1 MMTEVIWDNMKRKD
15 GLVWLGAYKKV
26 FEVGSGGKMGNWQTE
41 WVEETLGHRYST
53 ECTRM

>member
-1 MMTEVIWDNMKRKD
+1 MMTAVIWDNMKRKD
-15 GLVWLGAYKKV
+15 GLVWLGAYKEV